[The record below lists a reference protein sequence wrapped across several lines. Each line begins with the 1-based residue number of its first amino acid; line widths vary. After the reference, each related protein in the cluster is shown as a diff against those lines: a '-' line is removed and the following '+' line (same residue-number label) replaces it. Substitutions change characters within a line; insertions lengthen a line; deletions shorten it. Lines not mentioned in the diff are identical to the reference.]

1 MSDFNYQEF
10 MKRLHHQA
18 SGGDNAR
25 IRKDKAIMRVIGS
38 WIYKRTT
45 EYLKA
50 TNNGES
56 DGGYLGEKA
65 KRACIDRDL
74 AWDCASKFLLKYYDP
89 ESVAETLKED
99 FDTAYDATD
108 EDEYWREKC
117 FKNVG

>member
-1 MSDFNYQEF
+1 MSTKLAGWDQNVKTGFSECLPTDNF
-10 MKRLHHQA
+10 MNILHQQA

-38 WIYKRTT
+38 WIDKRTT

-65 KRACIDRDL
+65 KRSSSVL
-74 AWDCASKFLLKYYDP
+74 P
-89 ESVAETLKED
+89 EE
-99 FDTAYDATD
+99 
-108 EDEYWREKC
+108 R
-117 FKNVG
+117 

>member
-1 MSDFNYQEF
+1 MRNVDNF
-10 MKRLHHQA
+10 MNILHQQA

-38 WIYKRTT
+38 WIDKRTT

-65 KRACIDRDL
+65 KRSSSVL
-74 AWDCASKFLLKYYDP
+74 P
-89 ESVAETLKED
+89 EE
-99 FDTAYDATD
+99 
-108 EDEYWREKC
+108 R
-117 FKNVG
+117 

>member
-1 MSDFNYQEF
+1 MAKTENF
-10 MKRLHHQA
+10 MNILHQQA

-38 WIYKRTT
+38 WIDKRTT

-50 TNNGES
+50 TGNGES
-56 DGGYLGEKA
+56 DGEYLGEKA
-65 KRACIDRDL
+65 KRACIERDL
-74 AWDCASKFLLKYYDP
+74 AWDCASKFLLKYYEP

-99 FDTAYDATD
+99 FDTAYDAAE
-108 EDEYWREKC
+108 EDEYWREKY